1 MNLSV
6 KQKQNYRYRE
16 EPSGCQEGGG
26 RGRDGV
32 GGWGQWMQAIMY
44 GMDKNQHATVQHREL
59 YSAFYDKP

>member
-1 MNLSV
+1 MNLSR
-6 KQKQNYRYRE
+6 KQKQNHRYRE
-16 EPSGCQEGGG
+16 QAGGYQG
-26 RGRDGV
+26 KADQGRDGV